1 MIRIFYGDDRVTI
14 SEKIKKEFGEEY
26 EVFEG
31 EGLKIEDLPSI
42 FFGASLFSDKRKI
55 LIKDISSR
63 QEVFEKI
70 VDYLGTTHDVIIWET
85 KLDKRTTIFKDLKNL
100 GVEIFEYKLL
110 EPTNKN
116 EVFDIFDVALFN
128 GKKAVEMVEKIE
140 NEQDPYMFVG
150 LLSTQAIKKFEFR
163 QGNKEKRVLKELS
176 KLDMQMKSTAIQPWT
191 LVKLFLLKLSSL

>member
-14 SEKIKKEFGEEY
+14 SEKIKKEFGEGY

-31 EGLKIEDLPSI
+31 EDLKTEDLPSI
-42 FFGASLFSDKRKI
+42 FFGASLFSDERKI
-55 LIKDISSR
+55 LIKDISLN

-70 VDYLGTTHDVIIWET
+70 VNYLKTTHEVIIWET
-85 KLDKRTTIFKDLKNL
+85 KLDKRTTTFKELKKM

-116 EVFDIFDVALFN
+116 AVFDIFDIALSN
-128 GKKAVEMVEKIE
+128 GEKAVKMVEKIE
-140 NEQDPYMFVG
+140 NEQDPYMFLG

-163 QGNKEKRVLKELS
+163 QGSKEKRVLLELS